1 MESQILPR
9 SNILESI
16 DIAFRLSTAIVLP
29 FNNTMVDG
37 GAVGSLA
44 VIKRVKRSESRGLL

>member
-44 VIKRVKRSESRGLL
+44 AIKRVKRSESRGLL